1 MSSAEIQTILDAI
14 ALLQDD
20 VAALKNKRLTIE
32 EIGVGSL
39 MGWVKLMVTVS
50 LFFTVLAGSGYAIS
64 SQVDTLNTQF
74 RSHVQYTHKLE
85 PPK

>member
-1 MSSAEIQTILDAI
+1 MSSNEIETILI
-14 ALLQDD
+14 ALSELKED
-20 VAALKNKRLTIE
+20 VEVLKNKRLTIE

-39 MGWVKLMVTVS
+39 MGWIKLMVTVS
-50 LFFTVLAGSGYAIS
+50 LFFTVLAGSGYAIT

-74 RSHVQYTHKLE
+74 RSHIQYTHKLE

>member
-1 MSSAEIQTILDAI
+1 MSDGQIQIILAAI
-14 ALLQDD
+14 ADLKED
-20 VAALKNKRLTIE
+20 VDLLKNKRLTIE
-32 EIGVGSL
+32 EIGIGSL
-39 MGWVKLMVTVS
+39 MGWIKLMVTVS
-50 LFFTVLAGSGYAIS
+50 LFFTVLAGSGYAIT